1 MAKQEEPKP
10 QVSVRIA
17 FSSAGKDF
25 HLEVRGGSLG
35 DAEKTFERLFEKVK
49 NTTKNADGSHYG

>member
-1 MAKQEEPKP
+1 MAKQNEQKAPT
-10 QVSVRIA
+10 SVRIA

-49 NTTKNADGSHYG
+49 GMGKQGDSSHYG